1 MQKKANFLW
10 LPCGLE
16 AREVPVIPLIDQ
28 PPMGVTMVRIRVTLP
43 EDRGDGARLQIL
55 KQSEAVPTPERAV
68 RGNYQSLTEIR
79 KANPQRQR
87 GTKAL
92 AANTSRTPRSGTSF
106 KGHKSSERPTRGA
119 SRQKSGRRD
128 NLGGHGQVAPRWA
141 TSA

>member
-10 LPCGLE
+10 LPCGVE
-16 AREVPVIPLIDQ
+16 AREVPVIPLVDQ

-68 RGNYQSLTEIR
+68 RGNYQCLTEVR

-106 KGHKSSERPTRGA
+106 KGHKSSERPT
-119 SRQKSGRRD
+119 
-128 NLGGHGQVAPRWA
+128 
-141 TSA
+141 